1 MISLVLLL
9 TGLAVFF
16 TVALKLRMRSNLYRQ
31 EQTIASPLAEAM
43 SQLVGISGGI
53 YLSLVMLV
61 SFLGVEAPAKISF
74 MDMLLDPLALLSILL
89 ACLQPFGLVFL
100 RRFLSGGGR

>member
-9 TGLAVFF
+9 AGLAVFI

-31 EQTIASPLAEAM
+31 EKTIASPLAEAM

-74 MDMLLDPLALLSILL
+74 LDMFLDPLALLSILL